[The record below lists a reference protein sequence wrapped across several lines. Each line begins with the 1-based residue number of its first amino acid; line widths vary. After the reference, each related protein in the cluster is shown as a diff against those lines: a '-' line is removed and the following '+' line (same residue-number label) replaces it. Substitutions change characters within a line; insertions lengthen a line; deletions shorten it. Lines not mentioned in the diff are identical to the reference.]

1 MIEFMLHIDQGQI
14 TNTKAVRK
22 AFDELE
28 DGHYLVRVEPKKTR
42 SLNQNAYFHGVMV
55 PLVLQGLRDAGFNE
69 VKTPEDA
76 KDIIKAL
83 FLKKVIKN
91 EITGEE
97 IPVIRH
103 TSELTTVEFN
113 AMMEECGQWASEY
126 LGIFIPPP
134 GQQTE
139 IIEFK

>member
-1 MIEFMLHIDQGQI
+1 MKEFMLHIKNGQV
-14 TNTKAVRK
+14 TNGKAVRK

-28 DGHYLVRVEPKKTR
+28 DGHYLVCIEPKKKR

-55 PLVLQGLRDAGFNE
+55 PMVLQGLRDAGFNE
-69 VKTPEDA
+69 VKTAEDA
-76 KDIIKAL
+76 KDIIKSL
-83 FLKKVIKN
+83 FLKKVVKN
-91 EITGEE
+91 EHTGEE

-113 AMMEECGQWASEY
+113 AFMEECGQWASEY

-134 GQQTE
+134 NYQTAMN
-139 IIEFK
+139 I

>member
-1 MIEFMLHIDQGQI
+1 MIEFMLHIDNGQI
-14 TNTKAVRK
+14 TNTKAVRN
-22 AFDELE
+22 AFDELQ
-28 DGHYLVRVEPKKTR
+28 DGHYLVRIEPKKTR

-76 KDIIKAL
+76 KDIIKSL
-83 FLKKVIKN
+83 FLKKIIKN
-91 EITGEE
+91 EISGEE

-134 GQQTE
+134 NYQTE
-139 IIEFK
+139 MQL